1 MTLQQQFIALQT
13 LIIKEIRRILR
24 IWPQTLMPPAIT
36 MSLYFIIFGKM
47 IGARVGEMG
56 GVPYMQFIV
65 PGLIMMA
72 VITNSYSNVV
82 SSFFATKFHGN
93 IEEMLVSPISKH
105 TILLG
110 FIVGGLFRGLA
121 IGAIVTLLALFF
133 TKLSLVH
140 AFVTIFTIV
149 MTSALFSLGGMIN
162 AIFARSFDDISIVPS
177 FVLTPLTYLGG
188 VFYSL
193 NDLPSFWQ
201 QVSLLNPIVYMVN
214 AFRYGILGHSDVN
227 VWGALTA
234 IAVFTLIFY
243 SIAYALLKDGSRL
256 RL

>member
-1 MTLQQQFIALQT
+1 MDFQHQLVAFNTLLV
-13 LIIKEIRRILR
+13 KEIRRILR
-24 IWPQTLMPPAIT
+24 IWPQTLLPPAIT

-47 IGARVGEMG
+47 IGARVGDMG
-56 GVPYMQFIV
+56 GVSYMQFIV
-65 PGLIMMA
+65 PGLIMMS

-110 FIVGGLFRGLA
+110 FIAGGLFRGLT
-121 IGAIVTLLALFF
+121 IGAIVTMLALFF
-133 TKLSLVH
+133 TQLSLVH
-140 AFVTIFTIV
+140 AFVTIFTVV

-162 AIFARSFDDISIVPS
+162 AVFARSFDDISIVPS

-193 NDLPSFWQ
+193 KDLSGFWQ
-201 QVSLLNPIVYMVN
+201 NISLLNPIVYMVN

-227 VWGALTA
+227 VWSSLMAIVIFTA
-234 IAVFTLIFY
+234 IFY
-243 SIAYALLKDGSRL
+243 GIAYYLLAAGSRV